1 MDEKKLPS
9 LKGYICL
16 VTGATRGIG
25 RGIALILGECGATV
39 YITGRTLKP
48 KDGDVG
54 GSLEETAAEITSR
67 GGVAIPVVVDHS
79 DDEQVESLFSRIR
92 DEQNGRLDVLVNNA
106 FSAISYI
113 TSHTGKGYWELEAG
127 DSASTAW
134 DIVNRVGLRNHY
146 ICATLATRMM
156 LECRGEL
163 TTEDGDHEKEPSGSA
178 KDSKSNGG
186 NLPPGLIV
194 NISSL
199 GGLHYYANVP
209 YGVGKAAVDRMA
221 ADMAHELREKNKN
234 IAVISLWPGFVKTEK
249 ILHSVKEANFKTADL
264 EKWGESTELT
274 GYVIAHMLA
283 ETKEKLLARSGRVLL
298 VADTA
303 LEMGIRDIDG
313 KWPTSLRSVPYLLEI
328 TGRTNLS
335 RLVPSFV
342 RLPYS
347 TFNQL
352 GSKF

>member
-1 MDEKKLPS
+1 
-9 LKGYICL
+9 
-16 VTGATRGIG
+16 
-25 RGIALILGECGATV
+25 
-39 YITGRTLKP
+39 
-48 KDGDVG
+48 
-54 GSLEETAAEITSR
+54 
-67 GGVAIPVVVDHS
+67 
-79 DDEQVESLFSRIR
+79 
-92 DEQNGRLDVLVNNA
+92 
-106 FSAISYI
+106 
-113 TSHTGKGYWELEAG
+113 
-127 DSASTAW
+127 
-134 DIVNRVGLRNHY
+134 
-146 ICATLATRMM
+146 
-156 LECRGEL
+156 
-163 TTEDGDHEKEPSGSA
+163 
-178 KDSKSNGG
+178 
-186 NLPPGLIV
+186 
-194 NISSL
+194 
-199 GGLHYYANVP
+199 
-209 YGVGKAAVDRMA
+209 MA

-274 GYVIAHMLA
+274 GYVIAHLLA
-283 ETKEKLLARSGRVLL
+283 EPKEKLLARSGRVLL

-303 LEMGIRDIDG
+303 LEMGIRDTDG